1 MKSYLSQAW
10 RRSTA
15 GKPNPLQA
23 FPYTIS
29 EHPSTSIP
37 SSLREHSNAIAQ
49 EWRQRNAN
57 RGSLPMPDGFW
68 VAPTIDPYEAWLEVN
83 RWNARREKVHR
94 TTIDKLKRKPLLS
107 VIMPVFNPPI
117 PYLDEAVESV
127 RRQAYSDWELCI
139 VDDASNEPSVRDAIR
154 RWTRMDSRI
163 RASFSDY
170 NEHISVATNKAVAM
184 ASGEYLAFLDQDD
197 VLTPDALGEVAA
209 YANAFPDVDIIY
221 SDDDKL
227 DSAGRRFGPQFK
239 PDWSPELLLSYMYF
253 GHLFVV
259 RTSLFRACGG
269 MRRGFEGSQDYDLA
283 LRFAEKARHIGHIPR
298 ILYHWRVHP
307 GSTASGGGAKP
318 YSFEAGR
325 KAVQEAWDRS
335 GVQARVVQPDWA
347 LQSGLGIFAP
357 LFPDDGPKV
366 AIVICTRNRHELLR
380 SCLESLERTS
390 YRNWEAVIV
399 DNGSD
404 DPESIRYLQSVR
416 HRVIPIPNSLDGFN
430 YARLNNEAVKRIDAE
445 YVLFLNNDTEVLKP
459 DWLSQM
465 VGWARRQG
473 VGAVGARLL
482 FPDGHLQHAGV
493 THGLYRGM
501 AGPSFKRLPAWD
513 NGYMSL
519 ARTNRNCAAVTGAC
533 LLTPRKLFM
542 KLGGFDEHTFKIAYN
557 DVDYGYRLRAAGYR
571 VVYCADAELI
581 HHEGASRGFVDHPAE
596 AAAFRAKY
604 GFVTDPY
611 YNDNLSLDN
620 ERFDIRSKAAVV
632 TERLPPI
639 PALMCAYN
647 LNWEGSA
654 YSQFELTV
662 MLKDKGIIDPIVYC
676 TQDGP
681 LRQAYESR
689 GIRVEV
695 GPHPLTNVW
704 PYDAAIDRFAERIRG
719 WNVELVYANTLETFY
734 AIEAAKRLN
743 MPSVWNVRESEPWQ
757 TYYQRFGS
765 EIAARALGCFA
776 YPYRVV
782 FVSDATRSGFVD
794 LESRLNFETIHSG
807 LDRKR
812 LLLHLRQEE
821 RSKLRS
827 ELGFAS
833 EDCIVLLL
841 GTVCER
847 KGQIDLAE
855 ATLHMSPENV
865 SKCRFLIVG
874 DRSGEYSERLKWHVG
889 ALPPDVR
896 ARVHV
901 IPETAEAPSYLAI
914 ADIFVCTSRVESF
927 PRVILEAMA
936 YGLPIVTTPV
946 YGITEQVQG
955 GISGLFYLPGDAW
968 VLGRHIDTLAND
980 PALRRTMGAYGRH
993 LLDSMNDSE
1002 AMAIAYSEVFHEA
1015 WLSGEARACAESR
1028 G

>member
-1 MKSYLSQAW
+1 MTS
-10 RRSTA
+10 
-15 GKPNPLQA
+15 GKPKP
-23 FPYTIS
+23 FPAIPHAVS
-29 EHPSTSIP
+29 EHPSASLP
-37 SSLREHSNAIAQ
+37 SSLREQSIAVAR
-49 EWRQRNAN
+49 EWRRRNAN
-57 RGSLPMPDGFW
+57 RGTLPMPEGFW
-68 VAPTIDPYEAWLEVN
+68 VKPTIDPYEAWLEVN
-83 RWNARREKVHR
+83 RWNERREKVHR
-94 TTIDKLKRKPLLS
+94 TQIDKLKRRPLLS
-107 VIMPVFNPPI
+107 VIMPVYHPHI
-117 PYLDEAVESV
+117 PYLDQAIESV
-127 RRQAYSDWELCI
+127 RRQAYSEWELCI
-139 VDDASNEPSVRDAIR
+139 VDDASTDPSVREAIR
-154 RWTRMDSRI
+154 RWSRTDGRI
-163 RASFSDY
+163 RASFSEN

-184 ASGEYLAFLDQDD
+184 ASGEFLAFLDQDD

-209 YANAFPDVDIIY
+209 YANAHPDADIIY

-227 DSAGRRFGPQFK
+227 DTAGRRVAPQFK
-239 PDWSPELLLSYMYF
+239 PGWSPELLLSYMYF

-259 RTSLFRACGG
+259 RTALFRAAGG

-283 LRFAEKARHIGHIPR
+283 LRIADKARRIGHIPR
-298 ILYHWRVHP
+298 ILYHWRIHP
-307 GSTASGGGAKP
+307 GSTSSGGGAKP

-325 KAVQEAWDRS
+325 KAAQDAWDRS
-335 GVQARVVQPDWA
+335 GVRARVVQPDWA
-347 LQSGLGIFAP
+347 FQAGLGIFAP
-357 LFPDDGPKV
+357 VFPDDGPKV
-366 AIVICTRNRHELLR
+366 VIVICTRNRHGLLR
-380 SCLESLERTS
+380 NCLESLERTS

-416 HRVIPIPNSLDGFN
+416 HRVIQIPDSADGFD

-445 YVLFLNNDTEVLKP
+445 YVLFLNNDTEALKP
-459 DWLSQM
+459 QWLSQM
-465 VGWARRQG
+465 VGWAQRQG

-482 FPDGHLQHAGV
+482 FPDGHIQHAGV
-493 THGLYRGM
+493 THGLYKGM
-501 AGPSFKRLPAWD
+501 AGPSFKRLPARD

-519 ARTNRNCAAVTGAC
+519 ARANRNCAAVTGAC

-542 KLGGFDEHTFKIAYN
+542 KFGGFDERAFKVAYN

-571 VVYCADAELI
+571 IVYCADAELT

-604 GFVTDPY
+604 GFATDPY

-620 ERFDIRSKAAVV
+620 ERFDIRSKTAV
-632 TERLPPI
+632 TERFQPI

-662 MLKDKGIIDPIVYC
+662 LLKDKGIIDPIVYC
-676 TQDGP
+676 AQDGP
-681 LRQAYESR
+681 LRQAYEKQ

-695 GPHPLTNVW
+695 APHPLTNAW
-704 PYDAAIDRFAERIRG
+704 SYDSAIDRFAGRIG
-719 WNVELVYANTLETFY
+719 EWNVQLVYANTLETFY
-734 AIEAAKRLN
+734 GIEAAKRLN
-743 MPSVWNVRESEPWQ
+743 VPSVWNVRESEPWQ
-757 TYYQRFGS
+757 TYYDRFGS

-782 FVSDATRSGFVD
+782 FVSDATRSEFRN

-812 LLLHLRQEE
+812 LLLHLRQED
-821 RSKLRS
+821 RNKLRS
-827 ELGFAS
+827 ALGFAGD
-833 EDCIVLLL
+833 ECIVLLL

-855 ATLHMSPENV
+855 ATLRMTRETV

-874 DRSGEYSERLKWHVG
+874 DRHGEYSERLRWRVES
-889 ALPPDVR
+889 LPPDLR
-896 ARVHV
+896 TRVHV
-901 IPETAEAPSYLAI
+901 IPETSEAPSYMAI
-914 ADIFVCTSRVESF
+914 ADIAVCTSRVESF

-955 GISGLFYLPGDAW
+955 GISGLFYMPGDTAT
-968 VLGRHIDTLAND
+968 LARHIETLAND
-980 PALRRTMGAYGRH
+980 PALRRTMGTYGRY

-1002 AMAIAYSEVFHEA
+1002 AMAIAYGNVFQEA
-1015 WLSGEARACAESR
+1015 WLSGEARACAE
-1028 G
+1028 

>member
-1 MKSYLSQAW
+1 MKSYLAQAW
-10 RRSTA
+10 RRSIA
-15 GKPNPLQA
+15 GKPKPLPA
-23 FPYTIS
+23 IPYTNS
-29 EHPSTSIP
+29 EHPLATIP
-37 SSLREHSNAIAQ
+37 STLREQSISIAR
-49 EWRQRNAN
+49 EWRHRNAN
-57 RGSLPMPDGFW
+57 RGALPMPDGFW
-68 VAPTIDPYEAWLEVN
+68 VAPKIEPYEAWLEVN
-83 RWNARREKVHR
+83 RWNARRESVHR
-94 TTIDKLKRKPLLS
+94 AQIDKLKRKPLLS
-107 VIMPVFNPPI
+107 VIMPVFDPHI
-117 PYLDEAVESV
+117 SYLDQAVESV
-127 RRQAYSDWELCI
+127 RRQAYSEWELCI
-139 VDDASNEPSVRDAIR
+139 VDDASTDPSVREAIR

-163 RASFSDY
+163 RASFSDA
-170 NEHISVATNKAVAM
+170 NEHISNATNKAVAM
-184 ASGEYLAFLDQDD
+184 ASGEFLVFLDQDD
-197 VLTPDALGEVAA
+197 VLTPDALGEIAV
-209 YANAFPDVDIIY
+209 YANANSDADIIY

-227 DSAGRRFGPQFK
+227 DSADRRFGPQFK

-259 RTSLFRACGG
+259 RTSLFRAVGG
-269 MRRGFEGSQDYDLA
+269 TRRGFEGSQDYDLA
-283 LRFAEKARHIGHIPR
+283 LRVAEKARHIGHIPR

-307 GSTASGGGAKP
+307 GSTSSGGGAKP

-335 GVQARVVQPDWA
+335 GVRARVVQPDWA
-347 LQSGLGIFAP
+347 RQASLGIFAP
-357 LFPDDGPKV
+357 KFPDDGPKV

-380 SCLESLERTS
+380 VCLESLERTS

-404 DPESIRYLQSVR
+404 DPESIRYLQTVR
-416 HRVIPIPNSLDGFN
+416 HRVIPIPNSLEGFS
-430 YARLNNEAVKRIDAE
+430 YARLNNEAVRRIDAE
-445 YVLFLNNDTEVLKP
+445 YILFLNNDTVVLKP
-459 DWLSQM
+459 EWLSQM
-465 VGWARRQG
+465 VGWAQRQG

-482 FPDGHLQHAGV
+482 FPDGHIQHAGV
-493 THGLYRGM
+493 THGLYKGM
-501 AGPSFKRLPAWD
+501 AGPSFKRLPSWD

-542 KLGGFDEHTFKIAYN
+542 KLGGFDERTFKVAYN

-571 VVYCADAELI
+571 IVFCADAELT

-611 YNDNLSLDN
+611 YNVNLSLDN
-620 ERFDIRSKAAVV
+620 ERFEIRSKAAI
-632 TERLPPI
+632 TKRLPPI

-647 LNWEGSA
+647 MNWEGSA

-662 MLKDKGIIDPIVYC
+662 LLKDKGMIDPIVYC
-676 TQDGP
+676 AQDGP
-681 LRQAYESR
+681 LRRAYEDR

-695 GPHPLTNVW
+695 EPHPLTSAW
-704 PYDAAIDRFAERIRG
+704 SYDSAIDRFAERIRG
-719 WNVELVYANTLETFY
+719 WNVELIYANTLETFY
-734 AIEAAKRLN
+734 AIEAARRLN
-743 MPSVWNVRESEPWQ
+743 LPSVWNVRESEPWQ
-757 TYYQRFGS
+757 TYYNRFGS

-782 FVSDATRSGFVD
+782 FVSDATRDEFQD
-794 LESRLNFETIHSG
+794 LESRLNFGTIHSG

-827 ELGFAS
+827 ALGYS
-833 EDCIVLLL
+833 SDDCIVLLL

-855 ATLHMSPENV
+855 ATLRLTPETV

-889 ALPPDVR
+889 SLPPDVR

-914 ADIFVCTSRVESF
+914 ADISVCTSRVESF

-955 GISGLFYLPGDAW
+955 GITGLFYMPGDASM
-968 VLGRHIDTLAND
+968 LARHIETLAND
-980 PALRRTMGAYGRH
+980 PAMRRAMGAYGRNA
-993 LLDSMNDSE
+993 LGSMNDSE
-1002 AMAIAYSEVFHEA
+1002 AMAIAYGNVFHEA
-1015 WLSGEARACAESR
+1015 WLSGEARTCAESR